1 MIAEK
6 SRYYTNSK
14 SAQHDGLGTCSD
26 YVILIVFQIWD
37 IRQQKCIYTIPAH
50 NNIVTSLRYQRG
62 MGDFLVSC
70 SYDTNASIW
79 ACPGF
84 LPIKTLPHQG
94 KLMSLDVSAK
104 GTDFNFQAYST
115 IYAIF
120 KLDII

>member
-1 MIAEK
+1 
-6 SRYYTNSK
+6 
-14 SAQHDGLGTCSD
+14 
-26 YVILIVFQIWD
+26 
-37 IRQQKCIYTIPAH
+37 
-50 NNIVTSLRYQRG
+50 

-104 GTDFNFQAYST
+104 GDLIATTSYDRTVHIWGPEETVKEDPNIFQPANT
-115 IYAIF
+115 TA
-120 KLDII
+120 KAEPMDDNDE